1 MSITFEQLLTDPKY
15 SEMSVE
21 QLEELLSYSVIDWR
35 IISKLDKMFG
45 TKDKSLYQTSIAL
58 ATHLQKLK
66 AESEKKAEDIKVID
80 RYPMCKDQP
89 AQIDCRRA
97 DCIYQNKGQCSNIS
111 PAITLNDKST
121 FVCWSYKDA
130 KGEAEPN
137 YGESPIISHINA
149 IQMGALIEKVAKE
162 FNKPVRF
169 EVLTKPEHPIQI
181 TDQKAREIC
190 AKYFNCPPNEIK
202 IV

>member
-15 SEMSVE
+15 REMSVE

-66 AESEKKAEDIKVID
+66 AESEKKAEPIV
-80 RYPMCKDQP
+80 
-89 AQIDCRRA
+89 
-97 DCIYQNKGQCSNIS
+97 GF
-111 PAITLNDKST
+111 DKSIENFWNPIHKSIKFT
-121 FVCWSYKDA
+121 PN
-130 KGEAEPN
+130 EP
-137 YGESPIISHINA
+137 S
-149 IQMGALIEKVAKE
+149 
-162 FNKPVRF
+162 
-169 EVLTKPEHPIQI
+169 IQI

-190 AKYFNCPPNEIK
+190 AKYFNCPPNELK
-202 IV
+202 ILHP

>member
-1 MSITFEQLLTDPKY
+1 MITFEQLLTDPKY
-15 SEMSVE
+15 REMTYDQIHNICAGEKVE
-21 QLEELLSYSVIDWR
+21 EKTLVKIRDKFDPFR
-35 IISKLDKMFG
+35 IHQRAS
-45 TKDKSLYQTSIAL
+45 QAL
-58 ATHLQKLK
+58 FNHLQKLK

-130 KGEAEPN
+130 K
-137 YGESPIISHINA
+137 
-149 IQMGALIEKVAKE
+149 L
-162 FNKPVRF
+162 NKSD
-169 EVLTKPEHPIQI
+169 ENHNI
-181 TDQKAREIC
+181 
-190 AKYFNCPPNEIK
+190 
-202 IV
+202 

>member
-1 MSITFEQLLTDPKY
+1 MSITFNDLLTDPKY

-66 AESEKKAEDIKVID
+66 AESEKKAEPLSSAIKEHGVENMIFNRKSLPDEID
-80 RYPMCKDQP
+80 MSKY
-89 AQIDCRRA
+89 I
-97 DCIYQNKGQCSNIS
+97 
-111 PAITLNDKST
+111 
-121 FVCWSYKDA
+121 
-130 KGEAEPN
+130 
-137 YGESPIISHINA
+137 
-149 IQMGALIEKVAKE
+149 
-162 FNKPVRF
+162 
-169 EVLTKPEHPIQI
+169 KPEPSIQI